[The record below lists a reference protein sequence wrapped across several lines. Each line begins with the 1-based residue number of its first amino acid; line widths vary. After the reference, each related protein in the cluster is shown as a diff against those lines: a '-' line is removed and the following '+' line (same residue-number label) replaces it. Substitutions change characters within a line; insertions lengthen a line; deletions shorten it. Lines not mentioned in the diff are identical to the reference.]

1 MAKRFDETD
10 NFINTVLTE
19 ANWTQANIK
28 VKLTEE
34 SEAQQED
41 EESEAE
47 QEGEKSKAQQE
58 DEDSRR
64 AGRGPGIVTTGDG
77 RAINASEVAD
87 EDIKDSTEYTY
98 GYDACPLCE
107 SELENDDVIFENID
121 THFNSLVNLLHQ
133 VQAISESDD
142 FDGNEIV
149 IESNDTHNCPLCES
163 VVEDDSIVMQNMNEH
178 FDVLL
183 EMLDEMEQ
191 VQEASKKP
199 MIVKKNKKKWG

>member
-34 SEAQQED
+34 TDTDSED
-41 EESEAE
+41 
-47 QEGEKSKAQQE
+47 
-58 DEDSRR
+58 DEDGEDDG
-64 AGRGPGIVTTGDG
+64 ATTDG
-77 RAINASEVAD
+77 TTTDGATTEADTASETPSGD
-87 EDIKDSTEYTY
+87 RDREDASTEY

-199 MIVKKNKKKWG
+199 MIVKKNKKK